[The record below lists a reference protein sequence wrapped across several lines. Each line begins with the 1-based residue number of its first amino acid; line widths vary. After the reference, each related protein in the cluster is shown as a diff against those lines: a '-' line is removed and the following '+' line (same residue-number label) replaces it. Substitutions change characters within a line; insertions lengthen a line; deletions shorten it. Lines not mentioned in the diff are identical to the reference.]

1 MSLAGIIGAG
11 RRRNNIS
18 GPATEMAGL
27 FANGEAGDYWEAGY
41 LPGKGLPD
49 PTTGFQSTLIGQANG
64 EQVTGATAGLLP
76 RPNPNTGEPVQW
88 RTELI
93 TGRCTLSS
101 SLSDTFAMWVYGSC
115 SDVGWNCWMQL
126 GPAGPYI
133 YNASPQY
140 NFQAGRPVTQG
151 VTSSLKN
158 PSNATMLVQVEAGVG
173 VSFYVNDVLIG
184 TNAGISYAA
193 GMTEFDVFALWN
205 GGQRMNGR
213 TRAFGICDRVLQP
226 AERTMIHERNVHL
239 YTVGEG
245 LP

>member
-1 MSLAGIIGAG
+1 
-11 RRRNNIS
+11 
-18 GPATEMAGL
+18 
-27 FANGEAGDYWEAGY
+27 
-41 LPGKGLPD
+41 
-49 PTTGFQSTLIGQANG
+49 
-64 EQVTGATAGLLP
+64 
-76 RPNPNTGEPVQW
+76 
-88 RTELI
+88 
-93 TGRCTLSS
+93 
-101 SLSDTFAMWVYGSC
+101 
-115 SDVGWNCWMQL
+115 
-126 GPAGPYI
+126 
-133 YNASPQY
+133 
-140 NFQAGRPVTQG
+140 
-151 VTSSLKN
+151 
-158 PSNATMLVQVEAGVG
+158 MLVQVEAGVG